1 MNEERLLTIIQED
14 GTEMLCEILFTHF
27 SEEFGKNYVVF
38 NPQGTSDLVPAVYTP
53 EDTDGILKPIETDE
67 EEEMLLEVLEAYM
80 EEHKDE
86 FDIEDDCGC
95 GDGCGCGDDD
105 GCSSDNGGGCCG
117 GCNH

>member
-14 GTEMLCEILFTHF
+14 GTELLCEILFTHY

-38 NPQGTSDLVPAVYTP
+38 NPQGTDELVPAIYTP
-53 EDTDGILKPIETDE
+53 EETDGMLKPLETEE

-80 EEHKDE
+80 KEHEDE
-86 FDIEDDCGC
+86 FESDCDCGDDCGC
-95 GDGCGCGDDD
+95 DH
-105 GCSSDNGGGCCG
+105 DNGGCCG